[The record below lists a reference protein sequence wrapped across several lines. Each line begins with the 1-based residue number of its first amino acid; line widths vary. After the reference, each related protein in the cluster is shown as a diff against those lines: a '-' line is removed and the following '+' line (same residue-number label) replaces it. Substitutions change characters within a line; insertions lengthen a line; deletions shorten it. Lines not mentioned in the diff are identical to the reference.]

1 MKYLLDTNIISN
13 LIKYPDREAAKRVA
27 RVKPS
32 ELWTSII
39 VSAELKFGYTRISSN
54 RLQRLIEEVLASFEI
69 APWETPADRLYA
81 RLRADL
87 EEKGQPIGQND
98 MLIAA
103 HALALDAI
111 LVTDNDKEFSRV
123 SGLRIE
129 NWLRAG

>member
-13 LIKYPDREAAKRVA
+13 LIKYPDRVVA
-27 RVKPS
+27 HRIARTNPS

-39 VSAELKFGYTRISSN
+39 VSAELKFGYTKIASP
-54 RLQRLIEEVLASFEI
+54 RLQRLVEGVLASLTV
-69 APWETPADRLYA
+69 ASWQSPADRVYA
-81 RLRADL
+81 RLRTDL
-87 EEKGQPIGQND
+87 EERGKLIGQND

-111 LVTDNDKEFSRV
+111 LVSDNEREFSRV

-129 NWLRAG
+129 NWMRTA